1 MLLII
6 FDVAID
12 VTRAL
17 DENVVKEI
25 YVIYDANV
33 VEEFDIFH
41 IMLGCSLDA
50 ISGNLR
56 KDLFLKNNK
65 LITSTH
71 FLDQK
76 LSWDRRRN

>member
-1 MLLII
+1 MMLMLLII
-6 FDVAID
+6 FDAID

-41 IMLGCSLDA
+41 IIDVYVVNDDTAVVVDA
-50 ISGNLR
+50 VVFSVIC
-56 KDLFLKNNK
+56 F
-65 LITSTH
+65 I
-71 FLDQK
+71 
-76 LSWDRRRN
+76 

>member
-1 MLLII
+1 MMLMLLII

-12 VTRAL
+12 VTRVL

-41 IMLGCSLDA
+41 IIDVYVVNDDTAVVVDA
-50 ISGNLR
+50 VVFSVIG
-56 KDLFLKNNK
+56 F
-65 LITSTH
+65 I
-71 FLDQK
+71 
-76 LSWDRRRN
+76 